1 MTMITRRASLSG
13 AFAPG
18 VDAFLI
24 TDLTN
29 VRYLSG
35 FTGSNAALLVGQDGT
50 CVLATDGRY
59 ATQAALECPDVE
71 ITVTRA
77 LGPTLVD
84 RARKDRVRRLAVENH
99 RLTMSAFA
107 QLTEA
112 AAGAVEF
119 VDGQQSV
126 EGLRAVKDADEITV
140 LAAACQV
147 TDETFTAVL
156 DLLRPGVCELDI
168 DWELRR
174 LMHEHGAVPAFD
186 SIVAFGPNSAEPHH
200 HPTGRELA
208 TGDLVK
214 LDFGAAVAGYHSDMT
229 RTVVCGPP
237 SDWQRELHELVRVVQ
252 EEARGRVRPGAVPVE
267 LDTQVRTRIE
277 AAGHEVAHGLGHG
290 VGLEIH
296 ESPFLV
302 PGSTA
307 ARLVDRVAVTVEPGI
322 YLPGRGGVRIEDTVL
337 VGADGAE
344 SLTSSPRELISI

>member
-1 MTMITRRASLSG
+1 MTMMARRTSLSG

-24 TDLTN
+24 TDPTN

-35 FTGSNAALLVGQDGT
+35 FTGSNAALLVGPNGEA
-50 CVLATDGRY
+50 VLATDGRY
-59 ATQAALECPDVE
+59 GTQAALECPDVE
-71 ITVTRA
+71 ITVTRS
-77 LGPTLVD
+77 LGPTMVQ
-84 RARKDRVRRLAVENH
+84 RAMNDRVRRLAIENH
-99 RLTMSAFA
+99 RLTLAAFA
-107 QLTEA
+107 QLQEA
-112 AAGAVEF
+112 ATGGIEF
-119 VDGQQSV
+119 VDGQQAV
-126 EGLRAVKDADEITV
+126 ERLRAVKDADEITAI
-140 LAAACQV
+140 AAACQV
-147 TDETFTAVL
+147 TDETFSGVL
-156 DLLRPGVCELDI
+156 DQLRPGVSELDI

-186 SIVAFGPNSAEPHH
+186 SIVAFGPHSAEPHH

-208 TGDLVK
+208 RGDLVK
-214 LDFGAAVAGYHSDMT
+214 LDFGAALGGYHSDMT

-237 SDWQRELHELVRVVQ
+237 ADWQRELHEVVRVVQ
-252 EEARGRVRPGAVPVE
+252 EEARGLVRPGAVPVD
-267 LDTQVRTRIE
+267 LDTDVRARIE
-277 AAGHEVAHGLGHG
+277 ETGHEVAHGLGHG